1 MATTSPPP
9 TRSTSR
15 RGPGD
20 PQVLNSSQ
28 FVLHTFS
35 VAFGPTEI
43 VFGLMQIIVT
53 ILAIQILVTFV
64 SVIVSSV
71 EFGLVLF
78 GLIVTSPFN
87 LPSDC
92 PGSQFCLLR
101 RLLMI
106 CCVLSI

>member
-20 PQVLNSSQ
+20 PQVLNFSQ

-35 VAFGPTEI
+35 VAFDPTEI
-43 VFGLMQIIVT
+43 AFGRMQSIITVINFK
-53 ILAIQILVTFV
+53 ILITFV
-64 SVIVSSV
+64 CVIVSSV
-71 EFGLVLF
+71 EFGLVYF